1 MTLRI
6 NVARTWKFE
15 ALTQQSY
22 HTNKVDAW
30 VYYCTLCDE
39 VLLVARRFI
48 EPKGVQAA
56 FDGTC
61 PDCGFSL
68 EDVMNCEH
76 IRLSNARASY
86 VNPKYPKAGLLVGQ
100 PLRTFE
106 GIRPNNAHLPAEEGI
121 LTTGIEKLDKLIQ
134 LATGQFIVFQGRV
147 SLVSLAELLCVRA
160 QLGNPIG
167 LNSGAVFIDGG
178 NSFDVYAV
186 SNYAIE
192 YGIEPKL
199 ALSRIHISRAFTYF
213 QLASLLTEKL
223 SSALTHY
230 SSRFAIVSN
239 ITELFQDP
247 EIKDKQEAHRV
258 FQRILRSLSAVAEI
272 TGSLAIATSF
282 SPNISSFDTALIQ
295 TAHTAILAEEHGTF
309 TRFALVHH
317 KSLPFRKTSHRED
330 RADQSL
336 EDFME
341 GREWGEPSNLGG
353 SSSIKNSRN

>member
-1 MTLRI
+1 VTLRI
-6 NVARTWKFE
+6 NVTRTWKFE

-22 HTNKVDAW
+22 HTNKVDTW
-30 VYYCTLCDE
+30 VYYCILCDE

-56 FDGTC
+56 FDGVC
-61 PDCGFSL
+61 PGCGFDL

-76 IRLSNARASY
+76 MRLSNARATY
-86 VNPKYPKAGLLVGQ
+86 VNPKYPKAGLLVEQ

-106 GIRPNNAHLPAEEGI
+106 GIRPRNAHLPAEEEI
-121 LTTGIEKLDKLIQ
+121 LTTGIEKLDKLVQ
-134 LATGQFIVFQGRV
+134 LATGQFIVFQGRAP
-147 SLVSLAELLCVRA
+147 LVSLAEHLCVRA

-167 LNSGAVFIDGG
+167 LNSGAIFIDGG
-178 NSFDVYAV
+178 NSFDVYAA

-199 ALSRIHISRAFTYF
+199 TLSRIHISRAFTYF
-213 QLASLLTEKL
+213 QLASLLTERL

-230 SSRFAIVSN
+230 SSKFAIVSN

-272 TGSLAIATSF
+272 TGSLVIATSF
-282 SPNISSFDTALIQ
+282 RQNIRSLDTALIQ
-295 TAHTAILAEEHGTF
+295 TAHTAILAEAHGTF
-309 TRFALVHH
+309 TRFALVRH
-317 KSLPFRKTSHRED
+317 KLLPFRKVSHRED
-330 RADQSL
+330 RADQFL
-336 EDFME
+336 EGFME
-341 GREWGEPSNLGG
+341 GREWGEPSHLGG